1 MEKILV
7 VDDEIEVTELI
18 EEFLKESGY
27 QVMVAKSKK
36 ELLEIIPQFDPGI
49 VLLDIRLPDGDG
61 IEILKEIRSLYPKIE
76 VIMVTGLADR
86 QIALEALQNGAIDYI
101 TKPIDLAYLANSV
114 LAKAVERYT
123 SLNS

>member
-27 QVMVAKSKK
+27 QVAVAMSRK
-36 ELLEIIPQFDPGI
+36 EMLEIIPQFKPGI

-61 IEILKEIRSLYPKIE
+61 IEILNEIRSQYPEIE

-86 QIALEALQNGAIDYI
+86 EIALKALQNGAIDYI

-114 LAKAVERYT
+114 LVKAIERYT
-123 SLNS
+123 N